1 MKPFRAS
8 FTDWG
13 CLLPTDHQ
21 PEMPPANG
29 EHNWIQQ
36 VKKVRGT
43 LHEVLIVVAKWVKT
57 DCRELL
63 DWGCFFLP
71 PKHQPAMIPTNG
83 GHSRIQQVE

>member
-1 MKPFRAS
+1 VKLFGAG
-8 FTDWG
+8 FKDWG

-36 VKKVRGT
+36 LKKVRGT

-63 DWGCFFLP
+63 DWGCFFAT
-71 PKHQPAMIPTNG
+71 KAPTSNDTDKWRSQS
-83 GHSRIQQVE
+83 HSAG